1 MYGRSF
7 LTLSYCTSGTKALF
21 LRFLPLLEDL
31 LVSRWL
37 LNALLLFIFPVPVT
51 LKRLAA
57 PLWVLSLGISF
68 LLSLKY
74 KVKVKVEVEKKI
86 PEVLS

>member
-1 MYGRSF
+1 
-7 LTLSYCTSGTKALF
+7 
-21 LRFLPLLEDL
+21 LEDL
-31 LVSRWL
+31 PVNKWL
-37 LNALLLFIFPVPVT
+37 LYALLLFIFPLPVT

-74 KVKVKVEVEKKI
+74 KVEVEKKL
-86 PEVLS
+86 PEKLS